1 MDPLD
6 LLGLAY
12 LPMGGRDAPDSPAEA
27 VAYALAALVLPL
39 TLAALILFAG
49 LWLHPEATLAL
60 ATGFVVL
67 SGLVARLLRVG
78 TAAAL
83 RTIVACAISCFVWGG
98 GAFLLAIFLGV
109 FSAF

>member
-6 LLGLAY
+6 LLGLA
-12 LPMGGRDAPDSPAEA
+12 LVPMGGREAPDSPAEA
-27 VAYALAALVLPL
+27 VAYAVASLVLPL
-39 TLAALILFAG
+39 GLAALILFGG
-49 LWLHPEATLAL
+49 LWAHPEAALAL
-60 ATGFVVL
+60 GAAFIVV
-67 SGLVARLLRVG
+67 SGLVARLLGAG

-83 RTIVACAISCFVWGG
+83 RSVVACGISCFVWGG